1 MTHCLTRA
9 AALRATLRRPRS
21 SPYQLSSFTTT
32 TTTPS
37 QVVFDT
43 AFKARQRDNLAARQ
57 SLLLKIPD
65 LEEAERFN
73 YLRDE
78 IADRLVDRLDDLD
91 HARRFSKAADIGCWS
106 GHVVRAV
113 ERRPHLLAQ
122 NTLQDFALYDQSRNM
137 LELTKQK
144 QTTENRGTAEN
155 EGQGDKAV
163 LNLSYHYL
171 AECAGGSEDLG
182 LEENSLDLITSN
194 MWLHWCNNLPSIL
207 TQLRKALKPDGL
219 FLGSMLGGETL
230 SQLRSSLVLGE
241 QEILGG
247 VSPRISPQVH
257 VGDVGML
264 LQGAGF
270 NIPTVDTDL
279 VTVEYPSPM
288 SLMKHLQGMGESN
301 ASVLRHQGPLRRD
314 VIEVAERE
322 YHARYGNVED
332 RSVPATYQIIYMIGW
347 SPSKDHVQPL
357 SRGSGT
363 VSLSDLKSEL
373 QKPKVIPSG
382 TVDSSDVER

>member
-113 ERRPHLLAQ
+113 ERRPHLLSQ

-144 QTTENRGTAEN
+144 QTTENGE
-155 EGQGDKAV
+155 QGDKDISQRRIFISASV
-163 LNLSYHYL
+163 NSKIHLDHATPHRHPPSHSRHGPHYSF
-171 AECAGGSEDLG
+171 ERD
-182 LEENSLDLITSN
+182 
-194 MWLHWCNNLPSIL
+194 
-207 TQLRKALKPDGL
+207 KALIRVGRSKHTHTTTTTTGSL
-219 FLGSMLGGETL
+219 FPPIHGSLLHQSGHRTL
-230 SQLRSSLVLGE
+230 HTG
-241 QEILGG
+241 I
-247 VSPRISPQVH
+247 
-257 VGDVGML
+257 D
-264 LQGAGF
+264 
-270 NIPTVDTDL
+270 
-279 VTVEYPSPM
+279 
-288 SLMKHLQGMGESN
+288 
-301 ASVLRHQGPLRRD
+301 
-314 VIEVAERE
+314 
-322 YHARYGNVED
+322 
-332 RSVPATYQIIYMIGW
+332 
-347 SPSKDHVQPL
+347 
-357 SRGSGT
+357 
-363 VSLSDLKSEL
+363 
-373 QKPKVIPSG
+373 
-382 TVDSSDVER
+382 